1 MNKIIILISLFLNFL
16 FGYVVCLNE
25 NNQKSQNLIIP
36 TYSIKLKSDGEYLVY
51 SGNDTLSIAQ
61 ASYTNEMMSIG
72 WGYISITTNPKYND
86 SLQIEAA
93 GYLEG
98 YLSYEMI
105 WQNWNNMMVNQNAN
119 NSFGNDIIS
128 WAKENI
134 LYMNQQI
141 QLNQN
146 DPYWINVNLVLQQL
160 NGLTNGYSDANQ
172 NPDRQLS
179 LMDFILLNMNVEI
192 YDIMNSLKNNS
203 SSFYQQP
210 NNNSFDNNQHCS
222 ALIKLTDDLT
232 ELYTGHTTW
241 SDYYQMV
248 RMIKSYNFRFSKLVA
263 AKSNTT
269 MFSGYP
275 GVLMSVDDFYM
286 LDSKLV
292 VLETTNGIKDNDSEL
307 FKLIKP
313 QSVLTWIR
321 IIVTNRIA
329 HSGKSWCEIFE
340 KENSGTYNNQWMIVD
355 YNKFIKGVRVQDG
368 TLYVFEQLPGYVE
381 YADVT
386 NILRTGYWP
395 SFNVPYFETISN
407 MSGFNYQS
415 SSSDSSSSSG
425 SIAYEQYPRSQIFR
439 RDSNKVYSISDFQAF
454 MRYNDF
460 QNDPLAYGDPGNQIS
475 SRFDLITPQNNA
487 SAAGGIDSKVTSL
500 ELINQFLMIAQSG
513 PTHDQEPP
521 FSWSSENWKNKYPTI
536 GQPDTFDF
544 EWVTFSTTSFG
555 SFPSASNEKNY

>member
-1 MNKIIILISLFLNFL
+1 MKKINIIFISLFLCFL
-16 FGYVVCLNE
+16 LDYVISL
-25 NNQKSQNLIIP
+25 P
-36 TYSIKLKSDGEYLVY
+36 TTYSIKLSPSGKYIVY
-51 SGNDTLSIAQ
+51 AGNDTSSIAQ
-61 ASYTNEMMSIG
+61 AAYTNEMMSIG
-72 WGYISITTNPKYND
+72 WGYLSISTNPQYSD

-93 GYLEG
+93 GYIEG

-105 WQNWNNMMVNQNAN
+105 WQNWINMMVNQNGMKE
-119 NSFGNDIIS
+119 FPNDIIN

-141 QLNQN
+141 ELNPN
-146 DPYWINVNLVLQQL
+146 DPYWINVNLVLLQL
-160 NGLTNGYSDANQ
+160 NGLANGYSDANQ
-172 NPDRQLS
+172 ITDRQLS
-179 LMDFILLNMNVEI
+179 LMDFILLNMDIEI
-192 YDIMNSLKNNS
+192 GDIMNSLNNKS
-203 SSFYQQP
+203 SPSSFYQSKQQNKIKSHVF
-210 NNNSFDNNQHCS
+210 NNNEHCS
-222 ALIKLTDDLT
+222 ALIKLTDDLS

-241 SDYYQMV
+241 SAYYQMV
-248 RMIKSYNFRFSKLVA
+248 RMIKSYNFKFSNSVA
-263 AKSNTT
+263 SKSNTT

-275 GVLMSVDDFYM
+275 GVLMSIDDFYM

-292 VLETTNGIKDNDSEL
+292 VLETTNGIENSDSEL

-340 KENSGTYNNQWMIVD
+340 RENSGTYNNQWMIVD
-355 YNKFIKGVRVQDG
+355 YNKFIKGVKVQDG

-407 MSGFNYQS
+407 MSGFNDQS
-415 SSSDSSSSSG
+415 SSGDEDY
-425 SIAYEQYPRSQIFR
+425 IAYEQYPRSQIFR
-439 RDSNKVYSISDFQAF
+439 RDSNKIYSITDFQAF

-460 QNDPLAYGDPGNQIS
+460 QNDPLAYGDAGNQIS
-475 SRFDLITPQNNA
+475 SRFDLNTQNA
-487 SAAGGIDSKVTSL
+487 DAAGGIDSKVTSL
-500 ELINQFLMIAQSG
+500 ELINQFLIIAQSG

-521 FSWSSENWKNKYPTI
+521 FSWSSLNWKNQYPTI

-544 EWVTFSTTSFG
+544 EWVTFSTTSFEPF
-555 SFPSASNEKNY
+555 SS